1 MTLEELFQQIAE
13 NPAYII
19 FYFSIIPFAA
29 FLAGLLGKGEGHMSP
44 WKYLYSA
51 LIFLVSVPGIFSVTL
66 SVYFFLFEK
75 RPIMQTDVFTQIIPV
90 LAMVITL
97 LAIRKNVNL
106 DYIPGFDKMSGLIT
120 MITASLAI
128 MWFIDRTRIWVVS
141 YVRFEVVIGFFIVL
155 LILIR
160 FGWKRILGGGGSSS

>member
-13 NPAYII
+13 NPAYLI

-29 FLAGLLGKGEGHMSP
+29 FLAGLLGKGEGHEPP

-75 RPIMQTDVFTQIIPV
+75 RPIMETDVFTQIIPV
-90 LAMVITL
+90 LSMVITL

-141 YVRFEVVIGFFIVL
+141 IVRFEVVIGFFIVL

-160 FGWKRILGGGGSSS
+160 FGWKKILGGGSSN

>member
-90 LAMVITL
+90 LSMVITL

>member
-51 LIFLVSVPGIFSVTL
+51 LIFLVSIPGIFSVTL

-90 LAMVITL
+90 LSMVFTL

-141 YVRFEVVIGFFIVL
+141 YVRFEVVIGFFIIL
-155 LILIR
+155 LVLIR
-160 FGWKRILGGGGSSS
+160 FGWKRILGGGSSE

>member
-90 LAMVITL
+90 LSMVFTL

-160 FGWKRILGGGGSSS
+160 FGWKRILGGGSSN

>member
-90 LAMVITL
+90 LSMVFTL

-141 YVRFEVVIGFFIVL
+141 YVRFEVVIGFFIAL
-155 LILIR
+155 LIIIR
-160 FGWKRILGGGGSSS
+160 FGWKRILGGGGAD

>member
-29 FLAGLLGKGEGHMSP
+29 FLAGLLGKGEGHISP

-90 LAMVITL
+90 LSMVITL

-160 FGWKRILGGGGSSS
+160 FGWKRILGGGSSS

>member
-19 FYFSIIPFAA
+19 FYFIIIPFAA

-90 LAMVITL
+90 LSMVFTL

-160 FGWKRILGGGGSSS
+160 FGWKRILGGGSSN

>member
-51 LIFLVSVPGIFSVTL
+51 LIFLVSIPGIFSVTL

-90 LAMVITL
+90 LSMVFTL

-141 YVRFEVVIGFFIVL
+141 YVRFELVIGFFIVL

-160 FGWKRILGGGGSSS
+160 FGWKRILGGGSSN

>member
-1 MTLEELFQQIAE
+1 MTLEELFQRLAD

-29 FLAGLLGKGEGHMSP
+29 FLAGLLSKEEGHLSP

-51 LIFLVSVPGIFSVTL
+51 LIFLVSVPGIFAVTL

-75 RPIMQTDVFTQIIPV
+75 RPILQTDVFTQIVPV
-90 LAMVITL
+90 ISMVLTL
-97 LAIRKNVNL
+97 LTVRKNVNL
-106 DYIPGFDKMSGLIT
+106 DHIPGFDKLSGLIT

-141 YVRFEVVIGFFIVL
+141 FVRFEVVIGIFILL
-155 LILIR
+155 LIVIR
-160 FGWKRILGGGGSSS
+160 FGWKKVLGGSTSSS

>member
-90 LAMVITL
+90 LSMVFTL

-160 FGWKRILGGGGSSS
+160 FGWKRILGGGSSE

>member
-90 LAMVITL
+90 LSMVITL

-141 YVRFEVVIGFFIVL
+141 YVRFEVVIGFFIAVSYTHL
-155 LILIR
+155 TLPT
-160 FGWKRILGGGGSSS
+160 KRIV

>member
-90 LAMVITL
+90 LSMVITL

-160 FGWKRILGGGGSSS
+160 FGWKRILGGGSSS